1 MKLFIHRKDLRISD
15 LPALDYMAAGGE
27 PGLHA
32 LFLDPFLLRGDRD
45 QEHSGAG
52 FLRAAGRLERAYGH
66 AGRKLHVFYGEP
78 ATLLARMLDAH
89 PDIREVVVHEDYTP
103 YAIKRD
109 RELREA
115 ALARDA
121 VFTTLPDLSLAPM
134 REFHEW
140 TGRRTPYKVFT
151 PFYRQWRAFLAQR
164 HTTTFASAVSD
175 LVTIDA
181 ADLPGCALPEAL
193 RAAMDEQAGPAFEP
207 ERRLRAFLSG
217 SLSDYAEA
225 RDDYSRDG
233 TSRLSASLNRGEISA
248 RRLFASA
255 AESGSE
261 QRESWL
267 RQLAWRDFYLYQSRM
282 DPDYYHYE
290 KKFDLSGLDERHFT
304 AWRDGKTGI
313 PVIDAAMRQLNETGW
328 MPNRLRMIAAMFL
341 TKNLRCPFIYGER
354 YFRLKLADYDN
365 ALNRGGWLWASS
377 LGFDAAPYFRI
388 MNPVTQSR
396 KFDPDGDYLRTWL
409 PRSSLSAGGAV
420 HEPTKDAIVD
430 LRQSRLEAI
439 AVYKSILNSTVR
451 LQDDT
456 NDL

>member
-1 MKLFIHRKDLRISD
+1 MKLFIHRKDLRTSD

-32 LFLDPFLLRGDRD
+32 LFLDPFLLRGDRHR
-45 QEHSGAG
+45 EHGGAG
-52 FLRAAGRLERAYGH
+52 FLLAAGRLERAYEQ
-66 AGRKLHVFYGEP
+66 AGRKLHVYYGEP
-78 ATLLARMLDAH
+78 ASLLARMLDAH

-115 ALARDA
+115 TLARGA
-121 VFTTLPDLSLAPM
+121 AFTALPDLSLAPM
-134 REFHEW
+134 RDFHEW
-140 TGRRTPYKVFT
+140 TGRQAPYKVFT

-164 HTTTFASAVSD
+164 FTTVYASGVSD
-175 LVTIDA
+175 LVTA
-181 ADLPGCALPEAL
+181 TATNLPGSEVPAPL
-193 RAAMDEQAGPAFEP
+193 RAVMEDGVGQTFDP
-207 ERRLRAFLSG
+207 ERRLSRFLKG
-217 SLSDYAEA
+217 ALPRYAEA
-225 RDDYSRDG
+225 RDAYAQDG

-248 RRLFASA
+248 RRLYA
-255 AESGSE
+255 AAGEFPSE

-290 KKFDLSGLDERHFT
+290 KKFDLSGLDDRHFA
-304 AWRDGKTGI
+304 AWRDGRTGI
-313 PVIDAAMRQLNETGW
+313 PVIDAAMTQLNETGW

-354 YFRLKLADYDN
+354 YFRLKLSDYDN

-388 MNPVTQSR
+388 MNPVTQSKR
-396 KFDPDGDYLRTWL
+396 FDPAGEYLRTWL
-409 PRSSLSAGGAV
+409 ETRREDVVSIHDPA
-420 HEPTKDAIVD
+420 PDAIVD
-430 LRQSRLEAI
+430 LRPSRLDAI
-439 AVYKSILNSTVR
+439 AAYKSILIAR
-451 LQDDT
+451 IA
-456 NDL
+456 